1 MIYVMKRDY
10 SQVLTALDYEPY
22 ALEHPVI
29 YDDLMLE
36 SLEAGAS
43 TYRFKILK
51 QPHADK
57 VSLVE
62 VGTVLV
68 VNGLTRVDEHN
79 VVHEN
84 QVRYF
89 EVIRTEE
96 DEDSKEVFA
105 EDIGLDLLNEV
116 VAPVHPDGAKYL
128 SWYFEKAA
136 ADSGWV
142 LAGDESEQATRTL
155 IFEHPDNAMKRLRA
169 IAKAFDLEL
178 EFYCGYDYVPNTK
191 KIYDGE
197 PDFLYE
203 FRRLVYFKK
212 QRGRKL
218 RDNLTLSSVNIT
230 SVRKT
235 ADISELATAIVP
247 YNLQEGISLNGYT
260 YDDGRYWVWG
270 EMLCDRE
277 SGKKWG
283 RHSRDS
289 FGKYGYIAKYFI
301 SESKDQQRLFAEA
314 LEMLKRLNEPVIEYE
329 VENDHLPRYLAVGD
343 MLTLYDPDFTP
354 AINVTVRVAELR
366 YSLTDPNH
374 RVAKL
379 TTHLNRLN
387 TSELKGSEN
396 VKTKPL
402 DRKTLETRNGWQQPT
417 DHNGLRCEKDALGY
431 IHLNGYL
438 NAPSGIFYPGTD
450 IAILPSGYRP
460 SKPMYL
466 SAVTAHAVVRITINT
481 SGAIRCSEQL
491 HNHGWMSFDNISFKS
506 S

>member
-1 MIYVMKRDY
+1 MIFVMKRDY
-10 SQVLTALDYEPY
+10 SQVLTSLDYEPY
-22 ALEHPVI
+22 SLNHPIV
-29 YDDLMLE
+29 YDDLMVE
-36 SLEAGAS
+36 SLEYGAS

-57 VSLVE
+57 VALVE

-79 VVHEN
+79 TVHEN

-89 EVIRTEE
+89 EIIRTEE
-96 DEDSKEVFA
+96 DEDSKEIFA

-116 VAPVHPDGAKYL
+116 VAPIHPDGAKNL
-128 SWYFEKAA
+128 SWYFDKVFV
-136 ADSGWV
+136 DSGWV
-142 LAGDESEQATRTL
+142 LAGDDSDGATRTL
-155 IFEHPDNAMKRLRA
+155 VFEYPDNAMKRLRA

-178 EFYCGYDYVPNTK
+178 EFYCGYDYVPNAK
-191 KIYDGE
+191 KTYDSE
-197 PDFLYE
+197 PDFVYE

-218 RDNLTLSSVNIT
+218 RDNLTMSSVNIT

-235 ADISELATAIVP
+235 ADISELVTAIVP

-260 YDDGRYWVWG
+260 YDDGRYWVSG
-270 EMLCDRE
+270 DVLCDRE

-283 RHSRDS
+283 RHSRDDS
-289 FGKYGYIAKYFI
+289 VKYGYIKKYFI
-301 SESKDQQRLFAEA
+301 SESKDQQRLFSEA
-314 LEMLKRLNEPVIEYE
+314 LEMLKRMSEPVIEYE
-329 VENDHLPRYLAVGD
+329 VENDHLPRNLAVGD
-343 MLTLYDPDFTP
+343 ILTLYDPDFTP
-354 AINVTVRVAELR
+354 AINVTVRVSELR

-379 TTHLNRLN
+379 ATHFNRPDS
-387 TSELKGSEN
+387 SELKGSEHI
-396 VKTKPL
+396 KIKPL
-402 DRKTLETRNGWQQPT
+402 DLKALEPRNGWWQPT
-417 DHNGLRCEKDALGY
+417 DHNGLRCEKDAMGY

-438 NAPSGIFYPGTD
+438 NAPHGTFYPGVD

-466 SAVTAHAVVRITINT
+466 SAVTAHAVVRININT
-481 SGAIRCSEQL
+481 SGAIQCLDQIKD
-491 HNHGWMSFDNISFKS
+491 HGWMSFDNITFKS
-506 S
+506 F